1 MKRFLFFGILF
12 YLFFSCDKKED
23 VQSVNQKKIIKYYNK
38 IVVRKEFKLDSLI
51 YFSNKI
57 TQLAQNENN
66 EFKTIAQIAK
76 NVVDTDLG
84 YLNLVDKNCKE
95 SIKLLPSFENDTIK
109 AKFYLVFGICK
120 YNKGEL
126 DYALK
131 YNFKALKIYEDDKKI
146 NGMANAFNKIADV
159 YFSKNDFKSSILFLN
174 KSLTVLKQ
182 RPKSKVRFITF
193 HTLANIYGMSGNF
206 KEALKIDNSC
216 LKIAEKINS
225 NEMKVLFLDNKA
237 NCFMYSNRLDSAK
250 YYFEKC
256 LVLDKV
262 IGNPKQ
268 IADNYSNQAILYSM
282 QNDFPKAE
290 KFGLESITILKK
302 IDNKTNLLNSYES
315 LAEVYTKQG
324 KFNEA
329 LNLKNEYIKTYK
341 TLISEKKESASAEFA
356 EIYESEKKQKQI
368 VQQKAE
374 TKQKTN
380 QLIIASI
387 LALAFLI
394 IGFLIYKQQ
403 KQKNQQQAQEN
414 DLKLAIEKIENQNKL
429 QEQRL
434 NISRDLHDN
443 IGSQLTFIISSVDNV
458 KYGFDITNEKL
469 DNKLTNISSFAKETI
484 LELRDTIWAMNSNE
498 IAFKD
503 LEIRINNFIEKAKL
517 SKENISFSFAID
529 ENLKQQKLSSVEGM
543 NIYRTI
549 QEAINNAIKYAEAD
563 VISVIIKQQANQT
576 AINIKDNGK
585 GFDLETTEKGNGLN
599 NMKKRIEEI
608 DGTFNLI
615 SGIDGTKIVV
625 LI

>member
-1 MKRFLFFGILF
+1 MRKILFLSILF
-12 YLFFSCDKKED
+12 YLSFSCDKKED
-23 VQSVNQKKIIKYYNK
+23 ILSVNQKKIIRYYNK
-38 IVVRKEFKLDSLI
+38 IVIRKEFKLDSLI
-51 YFSNKI
+51 YFSKKI
-57 TQLAQNENN
+57 TQLAQNESN

-76 NVVDTDLG
+76 NVVDVDLG

-109 AKFYLVFGICK
+109 GKFYLVLGICK

-126 DYALK
+126 DFALK
-131 YNFKALKIYEDDKKI
+131 YNFKALKIYEDAKRI

-182 RPKSKVRFITF
+182 RPKSNARLVTF

-250 YYFEKC
+250 YYFERC
-256 LVLDKV
+256 LILDKL

-268 IADNYSNQAILYSM
+268 IADNYSNQAILCSM

-290 KFGLESITILKK
+290 KFGLESISILKK

-315 LAEVYTKQG
+315 LAEVYTKQR

-329 LNLKNEYIKTYK
+329 LNIKNEYIKNYK
-341 TLISEKKESASAEFA
+341 TIISEKKESASAEFA
-356 EIYESEKKQKQI
+356 EIYESEKKEKQI
-368 VQQKAE
+368 IAQQAE
-374 TKQKTN
+374 AKQKN
-380 QLIIASI
+380 FYL
-387 LALAFLI
+387 LALGVLSLLI
-394 IGFLIYKQQ
+394 GLIGFLIYKQQ

-414 DLKLAIEKIENQNKL
+414 QLKSAIAEIENQNKL

-434 NISRDLHDN
+434 SISRDLHDN
-443 IGSQLTFIISSVDNV
+443 IGAQLTFIISSVDNV
-458 KYGFDITNEKL
+458 KYGFDITNQKL
-469 DNKLTNISSFAKETI
+469 DDKLTNISGFAKDTI
-484 LELRDTIWAMNSNE
+484 VELRDTIWAMNSNE
-498 IAFKD
+498 ISFED
-503 LEIRINNFIEKAKL
+503 LETRINNYIEKAKI
-517 SKENISFSFAID
+517 SQENISFSFAID
-529 ENLKQQKLSSVEGM
+529 TDLKNQKLTSVEGM

-549 QEAINNAIKYAEAD
+549 QEAVNNSLKYAKAEI
-563 VISVIIKQQANQT
+563 VSV
-576 AINIKDNGK
+576 NIKKQDNKTKISISDNGK
-585 GFDLETTEKGNGLN
+585 GFDIDEIEKGNGLN
-599 NMKKRIEEI
+599 NMKKRILEI
-608 DGTFNLI
+608 NGKFDLQSNEN
-615 SGIDGTKIVV
+615 GTKIEI